1 MTNPKEKAGLNVG
14 VDVGKFQLDVY
25 ILEKDRHFTVENSPL
40 GIREALKVI
49 GRFKVSRIVL
59 EATGRYELEFATAA
73 YEKGLPISIVNPI
86 RVRKFA
92 QADNQFAKTDKIDA
106 KVIASF
112 ASALKPELSTHKGK
126 NIRIIKDLICRRRQ
140 LIEMRTKE
148 YNCEK
153 IMGTKV
159 QRSCNRIIKLLNQ
172 EIEWTEKNLAKAVE
186 QQEEWSQRR
195 EILLSMPGVG
205 DTLVFTLLAD
215 LPELG
220 ELSNKQI
227 AALTGLAPMNRDSGN
242 LKGKR
247 RIKGGRHS
255 VRTTLFMATLSA
267 IQCNPILGAF
277 YRQLVKRGK
286 HKKVAITAVMRK
298 FITILNSMVKQNEL
312 WAC

>member
-148 YNCEK
+148 YNREK

-247 RIKGGRHS
+247 RIKGGRHT

-267 IQCNPILGAF
+267 IQCNPVLGSF